1 MLDTDP
7 EFDRQVRLLSEA
19 GRIRPEFA
27 SRVWAAKTDADIDEL
42 VVEATGIVDDESEQ
56 AWI

>member
-19 GRIRPEFA
+19 GRIDPVFGATILE
-27 SRVWAAKTDADIDEL
+27 AKTDADIDRLIGRAEAI
-42 VVEATGIVDDESEQ
+42 VEEQ
-56 AWI
+56 ADGMF